1 MRKKRHDSPKSDT
14 KKGAGPPGILAS
26 QLPIRIEDLLHARVV
41 EIERI
46 EFKAG
51 WNPDPILRTLCAF
64 ANDFENLGG
73 GYLVIGQ
80 DCKDGQAVFPP
91 VGVPQ
96 EQLDRIQRELL
107 QYCNL
112 IHPPYFPKLC
122 IEEFHGKTLVVL
134 WAPGGQTRP
143 YKVPKSVTANEK
155 DYRFYIRR
163 FANTVEAKN
172 GDLRELYTLTATVPF
187 DDRICHRA
195 GLADLRLPLILSFLK
210 EIRSSLLAT
219 AAEMSMAE
227 LGRRL
232 NIVEGSDEHISPR
245 NVGLLF
251 FNEAPEKLFPGTQI
265 DIVRFPEGVGGNKL
279 EEKIFRGPL
288 DQQLRDALTF
298 LRNSV
303 IEERVTKIPRQAEA
317 ERIFNYP
324 YEALEESLVNAV
336 YHRSYEQR
344 EPIEVRVN
352 PDRIEILSYPGSDPS
367 ISLKALTGKKV
378 ISRRYRNRRIG
389 EFLKELELTEGRG
402 TGIPKIYNALKN
414 NGSPPPRFETD
425 DPRTYFLVEILI
437 HRAFRKRT
445 HQVPDEVSDQV
456 SDEVID
462 ALRQSL
468 AETELRILKL
478 LKQGPKNGPAIAQS
492 FGYSVLT
499 GNIRA
504 ALSQLQEKG
513 LVEFT
518 LPDKPQSKK
527 QQRHLTPLALQ
538 LLAAQK

>member
-1 MRKKRHDSPKSDT
+1 MRKKRDDSPKSAT

-41 EIERI
+41 EVERI

-91 VGVPQ
+91 VGVPH

-112 IHPPYFPKLC
+112 IHPPYFPKFC

-143 YKVPKSVTANEK
+143 YKVPKSVTGK
-155 DYRFYIRR
+155 DYRYYIRR

-195 GLADLRLPLILSFLK
+195 ELADLRLPLIRSFLK

-232 NIVEGSDEHISPR
+232 NIVEGSDEHIKPR

-251 FNEAPEKLFPGTQI
+251 FNETPEKFFPATQI

-288 DQQLRDALTF
+288 DQQLRDALTY

-303 IEERVTKIPRQAEA
+303 IEEHVTKIPRQAEA

-336 YHRSYEQR
+336 YHRSYELR

-367 ISLKALTGKKV
+367 ISLKALAGKKV

-402 TGIPKIYNALKN
+402 TGIPKIYDALKN

-425 DPRTYFLVEILI
+425 EERTYFLAEILI
-437 HRAFRKRT
+437 HPAFLARSP
-445 HQVPDEVSDQV
+445 QVSDEVSDQV
-456 SDEVID
+456 SDEVIE
-462 ALRQSL
+462 ALHQSL
-468 AETELRILKL
+468 GDTEIRILKF
-478 LKQGPKNGPAIAQS
+478 LKQGPTNGPAIAQS

-527 QQRHLTPLALQ
+527 QQRRLTPLALR